1 MEELKKHFIRPTTK
15 RPPSLVNLTVL
26 AILFGF
32 FAGFIAYMIA
42 RGLFPITEV
51 DYLNLNNFNNKID
64 VNIEQPLIDKVTR
77 HENSIAGIYKTKNIN
92 KILENPLFTTND
104 YLGSATVVTTDGW
117 LITTDQVINDMNGTI
132 VLKDKYYPIID
143 FVKDNFTNLVFIKI
157 DAKLSKPID
166 FQITEDIRRGERLI
180 TVIDAPNSMEHSFY
194 TNIIAEN
201 HYVIDKYLD
210 TDSIDYYIKLINTHD
225 NLASPYF
232 NLKGNLLGI
241 NYNINNSNVL
251 IPSEYI
257 QQAIKH
263 LLNDTERPSL
273 GLYYLDLENNSG
285 FIKKGNLVYHNSL
298 IAVKANSIA
307 SEAGIKYLDQIV
319 AINNDII
326 TNNRSLTSIIQE
338 YRIGDTI
345 ILKISRDGI
354 EQDIEVKL

>member
-1 MEELKKHFIRPTTK
+1 MEERKKHFVRPTTK

-26 AILFGF
+26 AIIFGF
-32 FAGFIAYMIA
+32 IAGFIAYILA

-51 DYLNLNNFNNKID
+51 DYLNLNNFNNQVE

-77 HENSIAGIYKTKNIN
+77 HEDSVAGVYKTKNIN
-92 KILENPLFTTND
+92 KTLKNPLFTNND

-117 LITTDQVINDMNGTI
+117 LITTDQVINNTNGTI

-143 FVKDNFTNLVFIKI
+143 LVKDEFTNLVFIKI
-157 DAKLSKPID
+157 DAKLSKLVD
-166 FQITEDIRRGERLI
+166 FQISEDIRRGERLI
-180 TVIDAPNSMEHSFY
+180 TITDVPNSIEHSFH
-194 TNIIAEN
+194 TSIISEN
-201 HYVIDKYLD
+201 HFIIDKYLD
-210 TDSIDYYIKLINTHD
+210 TDNIDYYIKLIETND
-225 NLASPYF
+225 NLGSPYF

-241 NYNINNSNVL
+241 SYNINNSNIL

-263 LLNDTERPSL
+263 LLNNTERPTL

-285 FIKKGNLVYHNSL
+285 FNKKGNLVYHNTL
-298 IAVKANSIA
+298 IPVKTNSIA
-307 SEAGIKYLDQIV
+307 SQAGIKKLDQIV
-319 AINNDII
+319 AINNDVI

-338 YRIGDTI
+338 YRIGDTV

-354 EQDIEVKL
+354 EQDIEVIL